1 MFILGCFQT
10 NEIGR
15 KAYPF
20 LQLGLFLDYLFP
32 QFWKT
37 PGVLGKMQ
45 EVLESGGV
53 RLPLSREYLRAW
65 GKVQSSNWQCVIM
78 LMMAF
83 TFSLGMV
90 SL

>member
-32 QFWKT
+32 HDF
-37 PGVLGKMQ
+37 GKLQ
-45 EVLESGGV
+45 VFGEDAGGAGKWGSEITV
-53 RLPLSREYLRAW
+53 IERVSTCL

>member
-1 MFILGCFQT
+1 MGCFQT

-15 KAYPF
+15 KASLPLPATWVIF
-20 LQLGLFLDYLFP
+20 GLFVP
-32 QFWKT
+32 T
-37 PGVLGKMQ
+37 
-45 EVLESGGV
+45 VLENSRCFGEDAGG
-53 RLPLSREYLRAW
+53 AGKW
-65 GKVQSSNWQCVIM
+65 GSEITVIERVSTCLGEVQSSNWQCVIM